1 MASWGNL
8 SPIPHPWTNLEVF
21 TTFLSHQFDA
31 SSPIYI
37 LSNIKI
43 FIESKNTGG
52 NWRQNIHLSIQSA
65 LKWDIAYKIASIDL
79 RLDRPQ
85 LQHWLLF

>member
-1 MASWGNL
+1 ML
-8 SPIPHPWTNLEVF
+8 S
-21 TTFLSHQFDA
+21 
-31 SSPIYI
+31 SSIFI

-52 NWRQNIHLSIQSA
+52 IWRQNMHLSIESA
-65 LKWDIAYKIASIDL
+65 WKWDLAYKMASIDL